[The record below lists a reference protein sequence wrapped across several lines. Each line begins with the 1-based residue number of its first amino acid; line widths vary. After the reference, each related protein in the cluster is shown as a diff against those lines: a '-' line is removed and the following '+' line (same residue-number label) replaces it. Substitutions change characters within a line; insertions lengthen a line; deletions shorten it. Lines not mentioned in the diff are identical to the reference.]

1 MFASL
6 ISNMLTIRLEN
17 DGAYRWSIVSEGA
30 THLIWSHAG
39 QLRLVCRQLKFLK
52 SGSVHPLYYQTHWAG
67 YQNRPK
73 SKFHFKF
80 LFFSKCQPLTFPAGV
95 EHSLATPYGHFKQV
109 NEHGVA
115 FVYASHPLPFTALAD
130 SDVPPFSLRITDTRL
145 TKIFCRNVGEICR
158 ERELRDLG
166 WLREEGRKGAPSV
179 GVWCT
184 RSFFTLMMSTS
195 SSSWLWQESYNNL
208 LSS

>member
-17 DGAYRWSIVSEGA
+17 EGAYRESIVSEGA

-52 SGSVHPLYYQTHWAG
+52 SGSVHPLYYQTRWAE

-80 LFFSKCQPLTFPAGV
+80 LFSNVSLLLSLRVFQ
-95 EHSLATPYGHFKQV
+95 HSLATQYEHFKQV
-109 NEHGVA
+109 NEHSVA
-115 FVYASHPLPFTALAD
+115 LVYMSHPLPFTALANA
-130 SDVPPFSLRITDTRL
+130 DVSPFSLGLRPRIWPKSLLQR
-145 TKIFCRNVGEICR
+145 G
-158 ERELRDLG
+158 RD
-166 WLREEGRKGAPSV
+166 
-179 GVWCT
+179 
-184 RSFFTLMMSTS
+184 
-195 SSSWLWQESYNNL
+195 LWQEGA
-208 LSS
+208 